1 MIDQQSRKFMKISDK
16 ITGLRREAQTKVNRQ
31 LQEAN
36 LDPEAMDEVMYE
48 LYLHQTELE
57 MQHEELQRANDE
69 LHNLYE
75 AYWNL
80 YEFAPCGYVTLNRKN
95 IITQVNQAGINI
107 LGITSSHLTRLGF
120 TQLIAQD
127 YQPLFLNAL
136 QEAAEALTAPS
147 LEVQVVRGDQS
158 RLWVHLDIKG
168 LLDERGTVQQWRIT
182 LIDISAQKEAEQAQ
196 QERERLKLL
205 AAQAERERLFNEITC
220 TIRQTLDLQEM
231 VEQTVA
237 KVLAVFQV
245 SRVVLAVYNEQEKD
259 FDLVRVAGAD
269 ESTEAE
275 TSPAMICNYS
285 QVQQWFQESKIF
297 PITDVTAETE
307 LSPMLQ
313 HTQQWQVQSLL
324 AGGIYYQDRLQGVLC
339 LQTCDRVHDW
349 QETEKQLLNDISD
362 QLAIALQQARL
373 YQQLQQEL
381 QQRISLQEQLNY
393 NASHDKLTGL
403 GNREKLVKRLE
414 ETIQRYQSDLQGKF
428 AVLFLDLNDFKS
440 VNDTFGHTIGDQ
452 LLVVV
457 AQRLKNCLREDDL
470 VARFGGDEF
479 VIILEHLENE
489 QGAIEVVH
497 RIHQAIAQSIIIN
510 QIELEIT
517 TSIGIVFSDPQYTTT
532 DPILRDADIAM
543 YEAKNSSAHYAI
555 FEQ

>member
-1 MIDQQSRKFMKISDK
+1 
-16 ITGLRREAQTKVNRQ
+16 
-31 LQEAN
+31 
-36 LDPEAMDEVMYE
+36 
-48 LYLHQTELE
+48 
-57 MQHEELQRANDE
+57 
-69 LHNLYE
+69 
-75 AYWNL
+75 
-80 YEFAPCGYVTLNRKN
+80 
-95 IITQVNQAGINI
+95 
-107 LGITSSHLTRLGF
+107 
-120 TQLIAQD
+120 
-127 YQPLFLNAL
+127 
-136 QEAAEALTAPS
+136 
-147 LEVQVVRGDQS
+147 
-158 RLWVHLDIKG
+158 
-168 LLDERGTVQQWRIT
+168 
-182 LIDISAQKEAEQAQ
+182 
-196 QERERLKLL
+196 
-205 AAQAERERLFNEITC
+205 
-220 TIRQTLDLQEM
+220 
-231 VEQTVA
+231 
-237 KVLAVFQV
+237 
-245 SRVVLAVYNEQEKD
+245 
-259 FDLVRVAGAD
+259 
-269 ESTEAE
+269 
-275 TSPAMICNYS
+275 
-285 QVQQWFQESKIF
+285 
-297 PITDVTAETE
+297 
-307 LSPMLQ
+307 
-313 HTQQWQVQSLL
+313 
-324 AGGIYYQDRLQGVLC
+324 VLC